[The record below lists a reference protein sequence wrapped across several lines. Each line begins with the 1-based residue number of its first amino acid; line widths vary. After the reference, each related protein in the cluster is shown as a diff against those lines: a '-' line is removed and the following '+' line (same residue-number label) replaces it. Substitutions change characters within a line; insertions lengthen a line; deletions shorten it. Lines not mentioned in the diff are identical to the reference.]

1 MNERER
7 AANNDLQILGDAYR
21 LGQIPRDEYRAR
33 RRRVFAGLRGDP
45 GSNVSRSPDLDGLP
59 EAARQSSA
67 ALSSRNEAKA
77 GIALPVSAARPS
89 ETPASGIRK
98 YGWLLAIIILLI
110 LAAVLLAMR

>member
-33 RRRVFAGLRGDP
+33 RRHVFAGLRGDSV
-45 GSNVSRSPDLDGLP
+45 SNASRSPDLDGLP
-59 EAARQSSA
+59 EAARRSSA

-98 YGWLLAIIILLI
+98 YGWLLAIVLLI
-110 LAAVLLAMR
+110 LAAALLAMR

>member
-33 RRRVFAGLRGDP
+33 RRHVFAGLRGDSV
-45 GSNVSRSPDLDGLP
+45 SNASRSPDLDGLP
-59 EAARQSSA
+59 EAARRSSA

-77 GIALPVSAARPS
+77 GMSLPVAAAQAPG
-89 ETPASGIRK
+89 TPWSGIRK

-110 LAAVLLAMR
+110 LAAPLLAMR